1 MAGMTQKR
9 QWGFLFIVILG
20 FYLPPSSVIY
30 ALCFELSTNDTV
42 RGQIKIRGTQLTTM
56 PSK

>member
-20 FYLPPSSVIY
+20 FYLPPYSVIY

-42 RGQIKIRGTQLTTM
+42 RGQIKIRELN
-56 PSK
+56 